1 MDNPMSFSVTPLQAL
16 LAIGFQ
22 VWLLVF
28 PILILRKLD
37 RLTNLLEEKFG
48 GEEDNPQNPQDSQD
62 PQDQQEG

>member
-1 MDNPMSFSVTPLQAL
+1 MDNPISLSVTPLQAL
-16 LAIGFQ
+16 LAVGFQ

-48 GEEDNPQNPQDSQD
+48 NPQESGESGEQ
-62 PQDQQEG
+62 GK